1 MPKSV
6 PPEQPANE
14 PSMEGSAAHSSRPAS
29 TAQSSATTGASHTE
43 TNGTTGT
50 GAAKGTNKTDKAAS
64 NKPSTSEDTTQP
76 KRSIGQRIRGNL
88 LWQIIIAI
96 IAGIVCSLFFPDW
109 LARVFVTYN
118 SLFSNFLSFFI
129 PVLIF
134 ALITPAISGLG
145 RGAGKWLAI
154 TTGVA
159 YGSTIFSGLI
169 AFGTAS
175 IVYPWLLKGDDL
187 FKAKTVD
194 DGALKPFFE
203 IEMKPPLEVMTALLL
218 AFTIGVAMTAVKSDT
233 LYAGAKDLER
243 VIMRV
248 ISKFVIPLLPPFIFG
263 MFLSMGMNGNLTNTL
278 VSFSKV
284 IVLAILMTGVLL
296 VLQFSVTGGIAK
308 VNPWRAFKNMIPA
321 YLTALGTSSSAATI
335 PVTYECSKKNGVD
348 PTVAG
353 FTVPLCA
360 TIHLAGSMM
369 KISLFAFAIVQ
380 MADIDTT
387 PAKMIGFVL
396 MLGITMI
403 AAPGVPGGA
412 IMAASG
418 LLSSMLG
425 FSDSEVAIM
434 IAAYIAI
441 DSFGTACNV
450 TGDGAIAL
458 IIARM
463 VGDKGISRK
472 ELEDTPTYEDAIA
485 EAEAR
490 DAAMQ

>member
-1 MPKSV
+1 MPQSA
-6 PPEQPANE
+6 PDEQPDHND
-14 PSMEGSAAHSSRPAS
+14 P
-29 TAQSSATTGASHTE
+29 TV
-43 TNGTTGT
+43 
-50 GAAKGTNKTDKAAS
+50 
-64 NKPSTSEDTTQP
+64 DTTVGGAYSVRAVP
-76 KRSIGQRIRGNL
+76 SRSAVVQWIRGNL
-88 LWQIIIAI
+88 LVQIIIAI
-96 IAGIVCSLFFPDW
+96 ITGAVCSLFFPPW

-145 RGAGKWLAI
+145 RGAGKWLAV

-159 YGSTIFSGLI
+159 YGSTVFSGLI

-175 IVYPWLLKGDDL
+175 AVYPWLLKGDDL

-194 DGALKPFFE
+194 NGALKPFFE
-203 IEMKPPLEVMTALLL
+203 VAMKPPFEVMTALLL

-233 LYAGAKDLER
+233 LYSGSKDLER

-248 ISKFVIPLLPPFIFG
+248 ISSFVIPCLPLFIFG
-263 MFLSMGMNGNLTNTL
+263 MFLSMGMNGNLTTTL
-278 VSFSKV
+278 VSFAKV
-284 IVLAILMTGVLL
+284 IVLAIAMTGVLL
-296 VLQFSVTGGIAK
+296 LIQFSVTGAIAR
-308 VNPWRAFKNMIPA
+308 VNPWRAFINMIPA
-321 YLTALGTSSSAATI
+321 YVTALGTSSSAATI

-369 KISLFAFAIVQ
+369 KIALFAFAIVQ

-387 PAKMIGFVL
+387 PATMIGFVL

-418 LLSSMLG
+418 VLSSMLG

-434 IAAYIAI
+434 VAAYIAI

-458 IIARM
+458 IINRM
-463 VGDKGISRK
+463 VGEQGISRK

-490 DAAMQ
+490 DAAVR